1 MHHDF
6 SNFCRRH
13 PLLLATT
20 PPTKQAV
27 ENEYNHGR
35 ELVRI
40 AHHLRGLPC
49 PLRCRNA
56 VGEHGG
62 HLHLRSLNCGVL
74 TSSFNGVADE
84 LNTQH
89 VRLIKESASLVI
101 MLAASIDDCEP
112 KMNKKRSWPRPPK
125 WAKNVSSS
133 SSSRGGHVHNFVE
146 IKTTTLA
153 ITGNH

>member
-1 MHHDF
+1 MLEPYKLTPQKSEEKMSSHAP
-6 SNFCRRH
+6 

-20 PPTKQAV
+20 PPTKQVV

-35 ELVRI
+35 GLVRL

-56 VGEHGG
+56 VGGHGG
-62 HLHLRSLNCGVL
+62 HLHLRSLKCRVL
-74 TSSFNGVADE
+74 QPLFNGVADE

-101 MLAASIDDCEP
+101 MLAASVDDCVP
-112 KMNKKRSWPRPPK
+112 KMDRER
-125 WAKNVSSS
+125 
-133 SSSRGGHVHNFVE
+133 
-146 IKTTTLA
+146 L
-153 ITGNH
+153 